1 MRWIPILIVCSS
13 LLTLPA
19 QGASIYRW
27 VDAEGK
33 VHYGDKPPTSKSP
46 DTASRLKRLEHYSE
60 RYTVQTALDGDTLML
75 TNGTR
80 VRLIGVN
87 APEIARNNSPN
98 QPGGQEAMDFLYKLA
113 KDKTVRLE
121 SEVQRFDRYHRRLA
135 HPILPDGR
143 SITSILLRSG
153 MVHVSLVPPNIARA
167 EQLFRD
173 EAYARRRK
181 VGLWAMKDYQVL
193 PARNAASY
201 RNTWRRLRGKVVSVQ
216 PKLKYTY
223 LYFESGLVAYF
234 DNENL
239 QRFIEAGRDPLQLEG
254 RTVVV
259 RGWVR
264 QQSGQPVIKLSHP
277 LEIES
282 VR

>member
-1 MRWIPILIVCSS
+1 MRRISVLILWS
-13 LLTLPA
+13 LFLALPTQA
-19 QGASIYRW
+19 ASIYRW

-33 VHYGDKPPTSKSP
+33 VHYGDKPPASKP
-46 DTASRLKRLEHYSE
+46 PGAASRLKRIERYSE
-60 RYTVQTALDGDTLML
+60 RYTIQTALDGDTLML

-87 APEIARNNSPN
+87 APEIAHNNTPN
-98 QPGGQEAMDFLYKLA
+98 QPGGQEAMEFLYKLA
-113 KDKTVRLE
+113 KDKKVRLE

-143 SITSILLRSG
+143 SITSLLLRSG

-167 EQLFRD
+167 EQLFKD

-181 VGLWAMKDYQVL
+181 VGLWALPEYQVL
-193 PARNAASY
+193 PARNAAAY

-223 LYFESGLVAYF
+223 LHFESGLVVYF

-239 QRFIEAGRDPLQLEG
+239 QRFIDAGRDPLQLEG
-254 RTVVV
+254 RSVVV

-264 QQSGQPVIKLSHP
+264 QQSGQPVIRLSHP